1 MTLAAKIAK
10 TAFAENRP
18 LLEVAKEMCDLP
30 EDELKKALDPA
41 KMTQGGL
48 VE

>member
-1 MTLAAKIAK
+1 MPGIATNVDK
-10 TAFAENRP
+10 

-30 EDELKKALDPA
+30 EDELIKALDPA